1 MSQPTPLGAS
11 WRGLAAGAIGTAAM
25 DLLQFYRY
33 RRGGGQTG
41 FVEQEFTPGL
51 SSFEEAPAPAKIG
64 KRVVEGVF
72 QHEVPDRR
80 AALVN
85 NVMHWSYGIGW
96 GMPYAIVVGSI
107 GSLPTVRSGAA
118 FGSIV
123 WASDYVLLPLAK
135 LYEPIWKYDA
145 KTLADDLTSHVA
157 YGVATAIAFR
167 LLSPD

>member
-1 MSQPTPLGAS
+1 MLSVVIRSQLTPLGAS

-41 FVEQEFTPGL
+41 LVEQEFTPGL

-72 QHEVPDRR
+72 EHEVPDRR

-96 GMPYAIVVGSI
+96 GMPFATVAGSI

-118 FGSIV
+118 FGSSRSGSTTQRRWPTI
-123 WASDYVLLPLAK
+123 SP
-135 LYEPIWKYDA
+135 
-145 KTLADDLTSHVA
+145 LTSPT
-157 YGVATAIAFR
+157 GSR
-167 LLSPD
+167 PQSPSASYHPIDSR